1 MKEKSKMKV
10 TFFGTTTLLFD
21 DGKDQILFDCHF
33 TRPSLKKYVLGKD
46 LSDRP
51 AAGKLPTMLHDI
63 AVSTDRKMVNEMLE
77 KHHVDRLRAI
87 FISHTHHDHVMDA
100 PYTAG
105 KCSAPIYGSSS
116 AMNVGRGGNVPEN
129 LLIEFKPNET
139 YEIGGFRIKV
149 IPSIHS
155 KPTILNNDLGQ
166 TIDVPLTQPAR
177 LRSYKEGGS
186 FDFYVEAEGKKF
198 MIRPSFNYIP
208 GQMDG
213 YEADVLF
220 LGVAGLA
227 KAEEETEKAF
237 FRETAEKLK
246 AKVIIPVHWDN
257 FFQPL
262 NRPVVGMPSVI
273 EKTEVVFFRLAKYCE
288 ENGIDCIVQIPR
300 TSIDL

>member
-1 MKEKSKMKV
+1 
-10 TFFGTTTLLFD
+10 
-21 DGKDQILFDCHF
+21 
-33 TRPSLKKYVLGKD
+33 
-46 LSDRP
+46 
-51 AAGKLPTMLHDI
+51 
-63 AVSTDRKMVNEMLE
+63 MLE

-116 AMNVGRGGNVPEN
+116 AMNVGRGGNVPEDF
-129 LLIEFKPNET
+129 LIEFKPNET

-227 KAEEETEKAF
+227 TSAAN
-237 FRETAEKLK
+237 TAVNSKPQVQRSGSMGGAAGLMSSQK
-246 AKVIIPVHWDN
+246 PYLII
-257 FFQPL
+257 
-262 NRPVVGMPSVI
+262 NRPRMSVPDKLNKFSGNTCNVTMKLSACTGFTMIDTIHLSGMKCTDNERDELMNILRQGVI
-273 EKTEVVFFRLAKYCE
+273 F
-288 ENGIDCIVQIPR
+288 
-300 TSIDL
+300 